1 MMKFKWDRILSK
13 DEKIKKEFGISNY
26 YLAVI
31 FVITIIAAALT
42 ISTGFGISLTIFF
55 LGLFYCFY
63 LKKSRHY
70 AFTNKRVIL
79 VDSFI
84 GANIVS
90 VEYDKI
96 TDVQIDQAP
105 IDQIL
110 GWGNLIINTAGTHS
124 PFMSMPYVENPN
136 YLKKVLTEIAGN
148 KS

>member
-1 MMKFKWDRILSK
+1 MKFNWNRILSK
-13 DEKIKKEFGISNY
+13 DEEVKKEFGISNY
-26 YLAVI
+26 YLTVI
-31 FVITIIAAALT
+31 FVITTIAAALT
-42 ISTGFGISLTIFF
+42 LSTGFGIALTIFF
-55 LGLFYCFY
+55 LGSFYCFY

-70 AFTNKRVIL
+70 AFTNKRIIL

-96 TDVQIDQAP
+96 TDVEIDQAP

-124 PFMSMPYVENPN
+124 SFMSMPYVENPHAIKQT
-136 YLKKVLTEIAGN
+136 LIDIRDHKK
-148 KS
+148 